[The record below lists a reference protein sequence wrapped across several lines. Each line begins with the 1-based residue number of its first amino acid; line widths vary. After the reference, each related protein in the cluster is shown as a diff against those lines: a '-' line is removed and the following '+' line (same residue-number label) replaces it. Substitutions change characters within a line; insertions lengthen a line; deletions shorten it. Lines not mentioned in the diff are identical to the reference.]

1 MLITVQIAE
10 VAIFMI
16 FILKII
22 DKKWESQFFR
32 YYPNP
37 ESLHNIRGNSEY

>member
-22 DKKWESQFFR
+22 DKKWENQFFSITQIQKV
-32 YYPNP
+32 YT
-37 ESLHNIRGNSEY
+37 I